1 MTDYVAPE
9 WKKDAF
15 NCPHCSA
22 YAKQT
27 WGQIFYNFTG
37 YEKILE
43 VMTIASCSRCERF
56 SLWFEKRMMIPS
68 AGNSPLPHPDLPE
81 NVSAIFREARDIF
94 NKSPKGAAALL
105 RLALQQLCI
114 DLGQK
119 GKDINKDIGELV
131 KKGLPV
137 EIQQALDVVRV
148 VGNNAVHPG
157 EIRLDDSPEVAGT
170 LFELINLIVDR
181 MISQPKK
188 LSELYA
194 SLPAGALEAIKK
206 RDGEAS

>member
-1 MTDYVAPE
+1 MTFP
-9 WKKDAF
+9 
-15 NCPHCSA
+15 
-22 YAKQT
+22 
-27 WGQIFYNFTG
+27 
-37 YEKILE
+37 
-43 VMTIASCSRCERF
+43 
-56 SLWFEKRMMIPS
+56 FEGG
-68 AGNSPLPHPDLPE
+68 APLPHPDMPE
-81 NVSAIFREARDIF
+81 DASKIFREARSIA
-94 NKSPKGAAALL
+94 NLSPKGAAALL

-119 GKDINKDIGELV
+119 GKDLNKDIGELV

-157 EIRLDDSPEVAGT
+157 EISLDDSPEVAGS
-170 LFELINLIVDR
+170 LFELINYIVDR

-194 SLPAGALEAIKK
+194 SLPTGAVEAIKK